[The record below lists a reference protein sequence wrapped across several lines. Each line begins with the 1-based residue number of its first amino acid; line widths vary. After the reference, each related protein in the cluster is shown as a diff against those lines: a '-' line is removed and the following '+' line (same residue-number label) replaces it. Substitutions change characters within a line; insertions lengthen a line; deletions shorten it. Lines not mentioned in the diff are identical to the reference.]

1 MPENIIKKETLEGQ
15 YLVILSSQGLFYT
28 IKSASRGYMLAD
40 FRRGGMKPFRK
51 HSAEQLII
59 GNAVAF
65 QNVRY
70 FVTGGGDILIN
81 L

>member
-28 IKSASRGYMLAD
+28 IKKVLHERIHACG

-59 GNAVAF
+59 GKAVAF
-65 QNVRY
+65 QNV
-70 FVTGGGDILIN
+70 VDILS
-81 L
+81 LVEVTSL

>member
-1 MPENIIKKETLEGQ
+1 MKETLEGQ

-59 GNAVAF
+59 GKAW
-65 QNVRY
+65 RSRIS
-70 FVTGGGDILIN
+70 DILSMVEVTS